1 MATTE
6 RRWIGKDVPRLE
18 DPKLLAGRA
27 TYTDDVKL
35 PGMLHAA
42 VLRSPHPHAVIR
54 RIDTSRA
61 RALPGVFAVVTGEDA
76 AAMTNPLPAFCAEPV
91 VQHALA
97 VGKVRFVGEAVAAV
111 AAVDR
116 YTAEDATALIEVE
129 YEPLPAVAD
138 PFEAMKP
145 GAAIVHEPLGSNLA
159 FEKTLTFGD
168 VNGDFAAADRVIRRT
183 LRWHRA
189 SAQPLETAGAVC
201 PFDPVSQRMDVWSNT
216 NMINYV
222 GWLLANTLKVPASK
236 LNIHPMYVGGSFG
249 SKHILAKVIGIA
261 GMLAKRTGRP

>member
-1 MATTE
+1 MATTQ

-42 VLRSPHPHAVIR
+42 VLRSPHPHAVIT

-76 AAMTNPLPAFCAEPV
+76 AEMTNPLPAFCAEPV
-91 VQHALA
+91 VQYALA

-116 YTAEDATALIEVE
+116 YTAEDAAALIDVE
-129 YEPLPAVAD
+129 YEPLPVVTD

-159 FEKTLTFGD
+159 FEKTLSFGD
-168 VNGDFAAADRVIRRT
+168 VDGDFAV
-183 LRWHRA
+183 
-189 SAQPLETAGAVC
+189 
-201 PFDPVSQRMDVWSNT
+201 
-216 NMINYV
+216 
-222 GWLLANTLKVPASK
+222 
-236 LNIHPMYVGGSFG
+236 
-249 SKHILAKVIGIA
+249 
-261 GMLAKRTGRP
+261 GRPRDPPHAALASRERPAARDGRRRSAASIP

>member
-1 MATTE
+1 MATTQ

-42 VLRSPHPHAVIR
+42 VLRSPHPHAVIT

-76 AAMTNPLPAFCAEPV
+76 AEMTNPLPAFCAEPV
-91 VQHALA
+91 VQYALA

-116 YTAEDATALIEVE
+116 YTAEDAAALIDVE
-129 YEPLPAVAD
+129 YEPLPVVTD
-138 PFEAMKP
+138 PFEALKP

-159 FEKTLTFGD
+159 FEKTLSFGD
-168 VNGDFAAADRVIRRT
+168 VDGDFASADRVIRRT

-189 SAQPLETAGAVC
+189 SAQPLETAGALC
-201 PFDPVSQRMDVWSNT
+201 RFDP
-216 NMINYV
+216 
-222 GWLLANTLKVPASK
+222 
-236 LNIHPMYVGGSFG
+236 
-249 SKHILAKVIGIA
+249 
-261 GMLAKRTGRP
+261 